1 MSKSLPPS
9 VRRQIISFDPAAD
22 GAPSVSEFCR
32 TLGITRPSFYNVRKR
47 FQSEGNSALNPRSRA
62 PKQPARTFVQETV
75 EIVVQ
80 IRRMLESKGWDAG
93 PKSIWHAGVDGALF
107 ADTVPSVSTIARMLA
122 DTGLVAPNP
131 RKRPRTSYVRFQR
144 AYAMEMWQLDAFE
157 YLLCGAD
164 RRKVTIYQV
173 VDDSTRFDVGSCA
186 FHDPENGRDAVTAV
200 AAAIQAHGVP
210 QELLSDNGVSFN
222 QSRRGSIAP
231 LERFLADRGCLAISG
246 KIRSPTT
253 QGKNERSHQ
262 TLQRFLDAHSP
273 ATLERVRELI
283 SEYRDYY
290 NHRRHH
296 QGLPGEI
303 TPGQA
308 WDVAEHHPAGG
319 EPIAHADL
327 LARALAYRD
336 RAAAATAAV
345 APELVPGG
353 VLPELPA
360 ALDPQHTA
368 SGRLRQRSDLV
379 VIGRENPQVYLH
391 GNVLKVPTHLV
402 GEYELMISDTE
413 YMLFDVRDGAEAI
426 GFPLP
431 LTTTA
436 VKRTFPLWQ
445 VRGARIRDAKPGW
458 TAKRIAHEAEHYSSK

>member
-1 MSKSLPPS
+1 MGCWPEIDLARWRRWGALRGHSPLGVHDREDACGYRVGCAESEETAPHLLCSLP
-9 VRRQIISFDPAAD
+9 A
-22 GAPSVSEFCR
+22 
-32 TLGITRPSFYNVRKR
+32 
-47 FQSEGNSALNPRSRA
+47 
-62 PKQPARTFVQETV
+62 
-75 EIVVQ
+75 
-80 IRRMLESKGWDAG
+80 
-93 PKSIWHAGVDGALF
+93 
-107 ADTVPSVSTIARMLA
+107 
-122 DTGLVAPNP
+122 
-131 RKRPRTSYVRFQR
+131 

-253 QGKNERSHQ
+253 QGKNARSHQ

-303 TPGQA
+303 TPGQP

-327 LARALAYRD
+327 RARALAYRD

-368 SGRLRQRSDLV
+368 SGRLRLSVCFCLV
-379 VIGRENPQVYLH
+379 PQESGSPGRH
-391 GNVLKVPTHLV
+391 GLTHLYDWPAWCLSV
-402 GEYELMISDTE
+402 DLSS
-413 YMLFDVRDGAEAI
+413 VR
-426 GFPLP
+426 
-431 LTTTA
+431 
-436 VKRTFPLWQ
+436 
-445 VRGARIRDAKPGW
+445 PG
-458 TAKRIAHEAEHYSSK
+458 T